1 MKFSKILFLLVLTLS
16 VISCKNNDDD
26 TAAFNLS
33 NANVAGT
40 HDLTYFTSNVTTTGS
55 IGGQPITVTTNT
67 TADTYQVELTFTES
81 GAYTIIGEFRTTTTS
96 TLGGQPQ
103 VEILTL
109 DESGTYQVNEAAN
122 TLVFIAS
129 GSSLSDSD
137 VNSVT
142 LFNETELRIM
152 FEGTYVEDGDEVI
165 EMTELRFVRQ

>member
-67 TADTYQVELTFTES
+67 TADT
-81 GAYTIIGEFRTTTTS
+81 
-96 TLGGQPQ
+96 
-103 VEILTL
+103 
-109 DESGTYQVNEAAN
+109 
-122 TLVFIAS
+122 
-129 GSSLSDSD
+129 
-137 VNSVT
+137 
-142 LFNETELRIM
+142 
-152 FEGTYVEDGDEVI
+152 
-165 EMTELRFVRQ
+165 